1 MPAGRAGVS
10 EAKARDETEGSAFLS
25 GAALDLSLSLVGHQT
40 SPPLVPTTMSSLS
53 SEVWWKILAHAI
65 SLESTLAIVKPSVE
79 CLYPFFPGSFSGF
92 SDKRF
97 YSSQLAIWK
106 RSNMVAYNLMQVNCL
121 WRGISEQFLYSAF
134 YLDEEWRAQK
144 FIDTIKLNPNLAKR
158 LRTLV
163 VIPRLCTRGVEEVY
177 FDPLVIQVLS
187 LCPGID
193 AIVIKWN
200 VSSSLLPLFQ
210 SLDSSRRL
218 LLLSALDLQNTE
230 FPTFMINSK
239 HYESLQVL
247 ELSVKSVKSHAL
259 PPVPEHITFP
269 SLHALIL
276 GSLDNLAI
284 NVVGKW
290 ELPSLKELSISRW
303 YPGIS
308 TALLPLIQRS
318 YDTLEL
324 FTACIDLLHDRDFHG
339 IIRAPPLR
347 LRNLTFNF
355 ATTTNLSPPI
365 HPAIKTLL
373 CHVVTLGMSHLSMLR
388 LWDEYAWV
396 NFFSDS
402 RYTPRLRSVLTDM
415 TTNLLVQSVENPRSL
430 FPVLQRKIKDRDV
443 AFKGLANDN
452 TSFVPIEL
460 LQRDVFNIYAHGAK
474 MAFMRI
480 KNSEYLELPVSNDSL

>member
-1 MPAGRAGVS
+1 MP
-10 EAKARDETEGSAFLS
+10 
-25 GAALDLSLSLVGHQT
+25 
-40 SPPLVPTTMSSLS
+40 SLS
-53 SEVWWKILAHAI
+53 SEVWWEILAHAI
-65 SLESTLAIVKPSVE
+65 SLESNLAIVKPSVE
-79 CLYPFFPGSFSGF
+79 RLYPFFPGSFSGF
-92 SDKRF
+92 SDERF
-97 YSSQLAIWK
+97 YSSQLVIWK
-106 RSNMVAYNLMQVNCL
+106 HSIMVAYNLMQVNHL
-121 WRGISEQFLYSAF
+121 WWGIAEPFLYSAF

-144 FIDTIKLNPNLAKR
+144 FIDAIKLNPNLAKQ

-163 VIPRLCTRGVEEVY
+163 IIPRLCTRGVEEAC
-177 FDPLVIQVLS
+177 FDSLVRQVLS
-187 LCPGID
+187 LCHGID

-200 VSSSLLPLFQ
+200 VSPSILPLFQ

-218 LLLSALDLQNTE
+218 LLLSALDLRNTE

-239 HYESLQVL
+239 HYASLQVL
-247 ELSVKSVKSHAL
+247 ELTVKSVNTHAL
-259 PPVPEHITFP
+259 PPVPEIITFP
-269 SLHALIL
+269 SLRALIL

-284 NVVGKW
+284 SVVGKW

-308 TALLPLIQRS
+308 KALLPLIQRS

-324 FTACIDLLHDRDFHG
+324 FSACVDLLHDRDFHR

-355 ATTTNLSPPI
+355 ATTTNSSPPM

-373 CHVVTLGMSHLSMLR
+373 CQVVTLSLSQFGKLTI
-388 LWDEYAWV
+388 WDEYAWV
-396 NFFSDS
+396 NFFSSS

-415 TTNLLVQSVENPRSL
+415 TTNLLVQSVKNPRSL
-430 FPVLQRKIKDRDV
+430 FPVLQEEIENRDV

-460 LQRDVFNIYAHGAK
+460 LQREVFEI
-474 MAFMRI
+474 FMGSR
-480 KNSEYLELPVSNDSL
+480 